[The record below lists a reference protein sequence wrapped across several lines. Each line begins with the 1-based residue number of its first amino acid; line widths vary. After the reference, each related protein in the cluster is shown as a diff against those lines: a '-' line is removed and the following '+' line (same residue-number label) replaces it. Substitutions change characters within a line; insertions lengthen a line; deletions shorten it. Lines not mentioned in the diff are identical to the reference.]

1 METNFARNLKS
12 IRKSKNIKQAELAE
26 MIDMS
31 VTAISLWETQGKKPR
46 SQDTIDALCNAL
58 DVSEQDLF
66 GFNDGFYCKKY
77 GLSGNV
83 AEKGEAYTASA
94 PVVGSIAAG
103 DPNAAIEMSE
113 ETHDL
118 PQKVRDRFPDGFFLI
133 IRGDSMNKVLPD
145 GCYAY
150 IAPYGETEIINGDI
164 AAVKVNGDEATVKHI
179 KMFDG
184 VIILEPDS
192 TNPEHKRRVIDEN
205 DQDAPYVRILGKVV
219 WYDYAF
225 IKF

>member
-1 METNFARNLKS
+1 
-12 IRKSKNIKQAELAE
+12 
-26 MIDMS
+26 
-31 VTAISLWETQGKKPR
+31 
-46 SQDTIDALCNAL
+46 
-58 DVSEQDLF
+58 
-66 GFNDGFYCKKY
+66 
-77 GLSGNV
+77 
-83 AEKGEAYTASA
+83 
-94 PVVGSIAAG
+94 
-103 DPNAAIEMSE
+103 MSE

-150 IAPYGETEIINGDI
+150 IAPYDEAEILNGDI

-192 TNPEHKRRVIDEN
+192 TNPDHKRRVIDEN
-205 DQDAPYVRILGKVV
+205 DPDAPYVRVLGKVV